1 MEIEKSL
8 IILAEHSEVA
18 NKIVDKKLPL
28 TLRIREVDGS
38 LPEILPFHL
47 NDLTFHPTG
56 KCGCIELKDEE
67 MFGIR
72 CNHLMWMDGRMEEIE
87 PFINDDEERDV
98 ILVFGNHKGG
108 FRVRLISFSDS
119 TDECFRI

>member
-56 KCGCIELKDEE
+56 KCGCFELKDEE

-98 ILVFGNHKGG
+98 ILVFGNHNGA
-108 FRVRLISFSDS
+108 FRVRLISFSGT
-119 TDECFRI
+119 TDECIRI

>member
-72 CNHLMWMDGRMEEIE
+72 CNHLMWMMEGWRKSSRSSMMMKRE
-87 PFINDDEERDV
+87 
-98 ILVFGNHKGG
+98 
-108 FRVRLISFSDS
+108 
-119 TDECFRI
+119 T